1 LAFFAVSALWVTA
14 WTLGTAPSRAAEE
27 GDIPTRSTRPG
38 TTRAVRSADTSRST
52 RTSDEGREARI
63 ETKLDQVLANQETI
77 LAKMDQMMEE
87 LKIIKI
93 RATVR

>member
-1 LAFFAVSALWVTA
+1 
-14 WTLGTAPSRAAEE
+14 
-27 GDIPTRSTRPG
+27 
-38 TTRAVRSADTSRST
+38 
-52 RTSDEGREARI
+52 
-63 ETKLDQVLANQETI
+63 VLANQETI